1 MCAMCPPGGSGNAIT
16 PRFSRHFN
24 HLCIDEFQ
32 EEVLI
37 NIFSKIMLWHL
48 DTRGFSKEFDPCIEE
63 IVLATLEIYK
73 MARANLLPT
82 PAKSHYLFNLRD
94 FSRVIQGVL
103 LSVPESM
110 EDLIAM
116 KRLWVHEVLRVYYD
130 RLIDDQDR
138 EWFIGALH
146 YVCKS
151 KLGQNINEMF
161 ARLLTGKN
169 KKVRKSKQLHGNLS
183 LVKLIILIFDI

>member
-1 MCAMCPPGGSGNAIT
+1 MCAMCPPGGSGNTVT

-37 NIFSKIMLWHL
+37 NIFSKIVLWHL
-48 DTRGFSKEFDPCIEE
+48 DTRGFAKDFDPCIEE

-103 LSVPESM
+103 LSVPEAM
-110 EDLIAM
+110 EDLVAM

-130 RLIDDQDR
+130 RLVDDHDR
-138 EWFIGALH
+138 AWLISALH
-146 YVCKS
+146 QVCKW
-151 KLGQNINEMF
+151 KLGQDMNEMF
-161 ARLLTGKN
+161 ARLLTGN
-169 KKVRKSKQLHGNLS
+169 NTKVTKTFRDSEASG
-183 LVKLIILIFDI
+183 